1 MAEGQIVL
9 ELTGLTLDHPAV
21 QAATVELLTDLRS
34 QPNLRTRQ
42 QDRAAES
49 GTKGAATEIIVSLAT
64 SGSLASLAR
73 ILQVWLSRDRRRS
86 LTVAVRETPDGKVI
100 SVEGEE
106 ITADAL
112 AAAIKSVSPTAHEQN
127 SKAKKQPKQQH

>member
-1 MAEGQIVL
+1 VAEGQIIL
-9 ELTGLTLDHPAV
+9 ELAGLTWDHPAM

-34 QPNLRTRQ
+34 QSNLRTRQ
-42 QDRAAES
+42 QDKAAES
-49 GTKGAATEIIVSLAT
+49 GTKGATTEIIVSLAT

-100 SVEGEE
+100 SVEGEK

-112 AAAIKSVSPTAHEQN
+112 AAAIKSVAPTAHEQN
-127 SKAKKQPKQQH
+127 SKTKKQPKQQH